1 MIAQTSLTPAEALG
15 RARELVQQLWTM
27 HAAAA
32 RKVHDANF
40 ILDVFGAGGR
50 EAAESTLNDTAR
62 QITWLGGE
70 GLVVLEKAAQG
81 VSQYADP
88 VESWNRWRDAAVA
101 VGDTLQRLQGFA
113 GKWGAGVVLSN
124 IALNVGVQA
133 NTAAKTAG
141 DVGASSLPLV
151 LLAVVAIAVL
161 LVVFSLRP
169 PVPA

>member
-1 MIAQTSLTPAEALG
+1 MSEILTPAEALG

-32 RKVHDANF
+32 RKIHDTNF
-40 ILDVFGAGGR
+40 VLDIFGAGTR
-50 EAAESTLNDTAR
+50 EAAEATLNDTGR

-70 GLVVLEKAAQG
+70 GLAPLEKAAQG

-88 VESWNRWRDAAVA
+88 VQAWERWRDAAVA

-124 IALNVGVQA
+124 IALNVGQQA
-133 NTAAKTAG
+133 NTVAANAGSTAAG
-141 DVGASSLPLV
+141 NLPLV